1 MTAITRYP
9 QETILF
15 YLLRY
20 LWRCPP
26 TINVHTHFYSKTV
39 CPCHILT
46 SHSPAI
52 THLIRLFSPYN
63 IDLNTERKRGSNM
76 KLDIFPLY
84 NPMFAK
90 YPDVVTV
97 AEMQKMLRI
106 SKKPAYWLIK
116 TKQVKAIKI
125 GNQYRILKSSII
137 EFLLNQW
144 KPISVGFSP
153 FCGKLWIL
161 WGHLG
166 GHTGKIC
173 LGS

>member
-1 MTAITRYP
+1 M
-9 QETILF
+9 
-15 YLLRY
+15 
-20 LWRCPP
+20 
-26 TINVHTHFYSKTV
+26 
-39 CPCHILT
+39 
-46 SHSPAI
+46 
-52 THLIRLFSPYN
+52 LI
-63 IDLNTERKRGSNM
+63 RKRGSHM

-137 EFLLNQW
+137 EFLLNQ
-144 KPISVGFSP
+144 
-153 FCGKLWIL
+153 
-161 WGHLG
+161 
-166 GHTGKIC
+166 
-173 LGS
+173 